1 MSTGGPSGSGAP
13 RGGRGLGAA
22 ATLGLLLAP
31 ALVRDPFLLDTLFVA
46 LLFAYAATA
55 WDLLGGF
62 TGPFSLGHAAFFAIG
77 AYTSTLLFNG
87 WGVSPWIGMA
97 AGGVL
102 AAGAA
107 AVLGTACFRFGIGG
121 HYFALFTIGF
131 GEIARV
137 LLTEIE
143 WFGGAN
149 GVSVALAR
157 PGGLWAMQFVGRAPF
172 VYIMEGMLA
181 GLLLLQ
187 GWLLRARIGHWCRA
201 VRDDERAAEAAGIDT
216 LRVKLAALTAS
227 AFVTATGGTVYAQY
241 YSFIGPETVAG
252 VPHSI
257 RIAAAAAIG
266 GMGTRLGPALGACL
280 VTALSTGLRVGLGI
294 ERGAALDG
302 VVYSVVLAAIVL
314 RLPEGV
320 LPGLRAAL
328 RRRPAPA

>member
-1 MSTGGPSGSGAP
+1 MPERCQAPGAVVPSAM
-13 RGGRGLGAA
+13 LLAA
-22 ATLGLLLAP
+22 AAAVLLIAPLA
-31 ALVRDPFLLDTLFVA
+31 LRDQFLLDTLFVA

-55 WDLLGGF
+55 WDLLGGI
-62 TGPFSLGHAAFFAIG
+62 TGPFSLGHAAFFAVG
-77 AYTSTLLFNG
+77 AYTSTLFFNA
-87 WGVSPWIGMA
+87 WGVSPWIGMV
-97 AGGVL
+97 AGGIL
-102 AAGAA
+102 AAVAGAI
-107 AVLGTACFRFGIGG
+107 LGYACFRFGIAG

-157 PGGLWAMQFVGRAPF
+157 PGGLWPMQFVARAPF
-172 VYIMEGMLA
+172 VYIMEAMLV
-181 GLLLLQ
+181 GLLALQ

-201 VRDDERAAEAAGIDT
+201 VRDDQRAAEAAGIDT
-216 LRVKLAALTAS
+216 FRVKLAALAAS
-227 AFVTATGGTVYAQY
+227 AFATAMAGTVYAQY

-252 VPHSI
+252 VPLSI

-266 GMGTRLGPALGACL
+266 GMGTRFGPTVGAFV

-302 VVYSVVLAAIVL
+302 AVYGVILAAIVL
-314 RLPEGV
+314 GLPEGV
-320 LPGLRAAL
+320 VPGLRAAL
-328 RRRPAPA
+328 RRRLAPA

>member
-1 MSTGGPSGSGAP
+1 MRAGTAATA
-13 RGGRGLGAA
+13 GAA
-22 ATLGLLLAP
+22 A
-31 ALVRDPFLLDTLFVA
+31 ALVAAPLILRDQFLLDTLFVA

-55 WDLLGGF
+55 WDLLSGL

-77 AYTSTLLFNG
+77 AYASTLLFNG
-87 WGVSPWIGMA
+87 WGISPWLGMA
-97 AGGVL
+97 AGGAL
-102 AAGAA
+102 AAAA
-107 AVLGTACFRFGIGG
+107 GVVLGYACFRFGIAG

-143 WFGGAN
+143 VFGGAN

-157 PGGLWAMQFVGRAPF
+157 PGGLWPMQFIERAPY
-172 VYIMEGMLA
+172 VYIIEAMLA
-181 GLLLLQ
+181 ALLLVQ
-187 GWLLRARIGHWCRA
+187 GRLLRARIGHWCRA

-216 LRVKLAALTAS
+216 FRVKLAALAAS
-227 AFVTATGGTVYAQY
+227 AFATALGGTVYAQY

-252 VPHSI
+252 VPLSI

-266 GMGTRLGPALGACL
+266 GMGTRFGPAVGAFL
-280 VTALSTGLRVGLGI
+280 VTALSTSLRVGLGI

-302 VVYSVVLAAIVL
+302 AVYAVILAAIVL

-320 LPGLRAAL
+320 VPGLRAMARSRL
-328 RRRPAPA
+328 AAA